1 MGDIIMSLFFFKEIE
16 NTHTMNSI
24 SESRDHG
31 VKNGGDC

>member
-1 MGDIIMSLFFFKEIE
+1 MLIYGDSFSIEEE

-31 VKNGGDC
+31 VENGGDC